1 MGSAKMLHNHRLTY
15 WDKLALKTDEELYRE
30 YIYVTNPIKNTY
42 KMIQRREAFLDF
54 LAKTNKMHILKGK
67 VYI

>member
-30 YIYVTNPIKNTY
+30 YIYVTNPIKNS
-42 KMIQRREAFLDF
+42 
-54 LAKTNKMHILKGK
+54 
-67 VYI
+67 